1 MSVAKVQNMLRMVL
15 INVIVKDFNT
25 RMVDNYF
32 RRLIGINQQ
41 TVQISTRID
50 TIFMQIFNQIPSIE
64 AHRIGEFVV
73 LRLFTMFYANYRHGF
88 TISIYNKGQKRYN
101 HIFKMMN
108 TAHLLEKLKNNQ

>member
-1 MSVAKVQNMLRMVL
+1 MSVAKVQNMLLMVL

-50 TIFMQIFNQIPSIE
+50 TIF
-64 AHRIGEFVV
+64 
-73 LRLFTMFYANYRHGF
+73 YADF
-88 TISIYNKGQKRYN
+88 
-101 HIFKMMN
+101 
-108 TAHLLEKLKNNQ
+108 